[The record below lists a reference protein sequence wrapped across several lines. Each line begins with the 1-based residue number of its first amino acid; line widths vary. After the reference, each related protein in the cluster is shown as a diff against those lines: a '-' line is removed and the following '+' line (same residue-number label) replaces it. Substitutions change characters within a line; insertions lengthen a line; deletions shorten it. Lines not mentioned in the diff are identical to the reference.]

1 MSLRTKRATV
11 NIAINTAL
19 SQAIFLGDGV
29 LCAIQMSAGWD
40 AADLTFQVSDDGGT
54 TWQELRDS
62 SGTAI
67 TVASP
72 TAGYRLELDASDFKS
87 AMFLKVRSGTSAS
100 PVNQTTAARVL
111 TVISRKFYPVS

>member
-19 SQAIFLGDGV
+19 SQGISLGDGV
-29 LCAIQMSAGWD
+29 LCAIKMSAGWD
-40 AADLTFQVSDDGGT
+40 AAALTFQVSDDGGT
-54 TWQELRDS
+54 TWDELRDS

-72 TAGYRLELDASDFKS
+72 TADQRLELDETAFKS
-87 AMFLKVRSGTSAS
+87 TVFLKVRSGTSAS

-111 TVISRKFYPVS
+111 TLISRKFYPVS